1 MREKKQFFHKKTI
14 FLVILLI
21 KISSLVAG
29 SIAFFLLSQWFRI
42 KSTPMKA
49 GDNVIEEIMMADEWV
64 YRFMP
69 TVEEVSK
76 RDMKKSDW
84 YRKVTYKGIFI
95 RKNDKINIYTQDNEK
110 SKCAISAICI
120 DKDEDYLY
128 NYSNYTGRVK
138 ELQIKY
144 PFSWYETK
152 VDKEQYVRKYNL
164 TDSDIQET
172 GEKILYGIFLKNWF
186 DQTDSAYSINDL
198 GNIEIVEIDHYNR
211 AVRPTY
217 IKSDT
222 KGEGNKKNKKNG
234 TRAEISLDRTRDLNK
249 YPKSF
254 DANGYKI
261 EKGRQGISFL
271 RKESRSYYNEEYTE
285 AYLNDAGGKNR
296 YEKNAKEEHFD
307 FSDYSILYADDRY
320 LSIWR
325 KSRTGMEE
333 VVILDLYQTNFQNG
347 SLSAGEGW
355 EYGFELP
362 MEELK
367 KQIWKGNCS
376 VSEEGYR
383 LAQKNPEKYEEV
395 LNTYFNDRQYL
406 YRTYIT
412 DKTVGFLI
420 PADMTERGYIHL
432 EVNYDWKDKLSFY
445 QAGYRPEELER
456 IYDQNL
462 KWLEEQSQTDE
473 KNKESSSEK
482 IIKTTMAI
490 YLQNRNFV
498 QTESICCGFTEVK
511 CYKYG
516 LYDAA
521 TQEEL
526 YLEDIIDLDSEF
538 CQWIKYSGKTEG
550 NLTKGAYSVE
560 EGCEE
565 TQQMLRDCPEEKL
578 EEALNSCEFYL
589 EPGLL
594 HLKLPYWNDKAEEPG
609 WVRNGGD
616 KLWKNWLTIRTDDI
630 ETFLKAEK
638 W

>member
-1 MREKKQFFHKKTI
+1 MI
-14 FLVILLI
+14 ILLI
-21 KISSLVAG
+21 KISSLIVG

-49 GDNVIEEIMMADEWV
+49 GDNVIEEMMMADDWV

-76 RDMKKSDW
+76 RDMRKTYW
-84 YRKVTYKGIFI
+84 YREVIYKDIALPE
-95 RKNDKINIYTQDNEK
+95 KDKLRINIQDNEDAYCTMVAAFINTGEK
-110 SKCAISAICI
+110 YSYDYMVT
-120 DKDEDYLY
+120 DKKL
-128 NYSNYTGRVK
+128 R
-138 ELQIKY
+138 IKY

-152 VDKEQYVRKYNL
+152 VDKDRYMRNYNL
-164 TDSDIQET
+164 TDSDIRVM
-172 GEKILYGIFLKNWF
+172 GENILYANFFKNWF
-186 DQTDSAYSINDL
+186 DHTDSTYSIDNL
-198 GNIEIVEIDHYNR
+198 GNIEISEINNYNK
-211 AVRPTY
+211 ATRPV
-217 IKSDT
+217 
-222 KGEGNKKNKKNG
+222 NKKKKKIKEEKPRIFSNI
-234 TRAEISLDRTRDLNK
+234 AKELNV
-249 YPKSF
+249 YPKCLNM
-254 DANGYKI
+254 DVYKI
-261 EKGRQGISFL
+261 SKNNQRLSFISNKNF
-271 RKESRSYYNEEYTE
+271 SYYNDEYIE
-285 AYLNDAGGKNR
+285 VYLNDTVKNR
-296 YEKNAKEEHFD
+296 LMKDAKEEYFV

-320 LSIWR
+320 LCIWR
-325 KSRTGMEE
+325 KNKSEREE
-333 VVILDLYQTNFQNG
+333 IVLLDLYQTNFESG
-347 SLSAGEGW
+347 SLSVGEGW
-355 EYGFELP
+355 EYGVELP
-362 MEELK
+362 MEELEE
-367 KQIWKGNCS
+367 QIWKGNCS

-395 LNTYFNDRQYL
+395 LNNYFNDRQYL
-406 YRTYIT
+406 YRTYIM

-456 IYDQNL
+456 VYNQNQ
-462 KWLEEQSQTDE
+462 KWLEEQSRAAEENKKSRSGEIMEAIMSVCFQN
-473 KNKESSSEK
+473 KNF
-482 IIKTTMAI
+482 
-490 YLQNRNFV
+490 L
-498 QTESICCGFTEVK
+498 QTECICRGYIEVES
-511 CYKYG
+511 YKYA

-526 YLEDIIDLDSEF
+526 QLEDIIDLGSEF

-578 EEALNSCEFYL
+578 EEALNGCEFYL

-594 HLKLPYWNDKAEEPG
+594 HLKLPYWNVKAKEPG

-630 ETFLKAEK
+630 EAFLKAEK